1 MLFHESILESI
12 SEMRLINLAN
22 LKKTAYFIKRNGI
35 KSTCYEILERVDAK
49 KQQPYVWE
57 PPTPEQLEFQR
68 RRAQESGIDLK
79 FSIVVPAY
87 RTQERCLRELADSLL
102 GQSYPDWELIL
113 ADATED
119 DTVSKVMGEFQDA
132 RIRYVRLENNEGI
145 SVNTNRALEL
155 VSGDYVGLLDHDD
168 VLTGDAL
175 YEMAARIEE
184 ERRRGREP
192 QMLYSDE
199 DKCNSDMTVFY
210 EPNRKEDFNLDLL
223 LCNNYICHFLVMKRE
238 LIQKLGFR
246 KEFDGAQD
254 YDLTLRAVDEL
265 AGREESI
272 LHIPRVLYHWRCHSG
287 STAENPW
294 SKGYAYDAGRR
305 AVQSFADRRG
315 WNVKAADMAHP
326 GFYCLEY
333 AESPLKVR
341 DDLAA
346 VGGRLVV
353 KGKTRGG
360 RMNPDGSVFYEGLPV
375 NYSGYLHRAVLQQDA
390 EALDVRN
397 MELRESLRGLFAEV
411 AGVSYTV
418 LPGTERFNA
427 AALPV
432 GTDPVEISLRL
443 SKVLRD
449 RGYRLLYLPVEDLCR
464 RRRHGG

>member
-1 MLFHESILESI
+1 
-12 SEMRLINLAN
+12 MRLINFAN

-35 KSTCYEILERVDAK
+35 KSTCYEILERMEAR

-57 PPTPEQLEFQR
+57 PPTQEQLEFQR
-68 RRAQESGIDLK
+68 RRAEEAGIDIK

-102 GQSYPDWELIL
+102 GQSYPCWELIL

-119 DTVSKVMGEFQDA
+119 DTVSKVIGEFEDA
-132 RIRYVRLENNEGI
+132 RIRYVRLGSNEGI

-155 VSGDYVGLLDHDD
+155 ISGDYVGLLDHDD
-168 VLTGDAL
+168 VLTRDAL
-175 YEMAARIEE
+175 YEMSVRIEE
-184 ERRRGREP
+184 ERRIGREP

-210 EPNRKEDFNLDLL
+210 EPNRKEDFNFDLL

-265 AGREESI
+265 AGREDTI

-333 AESPLKVR
+333 SESPLKVR

-346 VGGRLVV
+346 VGGRLAV
-353 KGKTRGG
+353 KGKIRGG
-360 RMNPDGSVFYEGLPV
+360 RMGSDGSVFYEGLPV

-397 MELRESLRGLFAEV
+397 MELRESLRELFAEV
-411 AGVSYTV
+411 TGVPYTV
-418 LPGTERFNA
+418 LPGTEKFDA
-427 AALPV
+427 AALPA
-432 GTDPVEISLRL
+432 GTDFVEVSLRL
-443 SKVLRD
+443 SEALRN
-449 RGYRLLYLPVEDLCR
+449 RGYRLLYLPVEDLKIAVL
-464 RRRHGG
+464 